1 MLIEIK
7 GRGHRCNHSCSLAN
21 TSVTNFIVVEYNG
34 YIGSRLVATDFG
46 ENHYGDPYRVELGAN
61 WVHGRGGNILNPINL
76 LLQKHND
83 ATVLPDY
90 ENYLTYNETG
100 EIEIDLWDAY
110 DEADKVATAE
120 AGRLLTDN
128 VRDQSTRAG
137 LALAG
142 WNPEVDDMSA
152 ALVEW
157 INFDWSIAV
166 PHDYSSLIFNTAVE
180 NFTYGLL
187 GDEEPFIVDSRGYN
201 TIVSGEAFTFLQPND
216 PRLLLNTI
224 VTDISHSDSGVTVHN
239 ADGTCISA
247 AYAINT
253 SSLGVLKHDS
263 VSYTPALPTWKST
276 AIQNFGMTTYTKIFL
291 QFPTTFW
298 PQDTELFYHAD
309 PHERGNYPVFQSLSH
324 AAYLGVDSNI
334 LFATAAAEQSHR
346 IERQTDANPSRDHG
360 LPRRDVPQHHHS
372 RTHGFSLSALDAESG
387 IPGELL
393 VLAARRDDPR
403 APERTRDCREDVLR
417 GREMGERV
425 AGLLG
430 RECLGS
436 AGEPDD
442 EACGEL
448 RHFEL
453 VDGDTPEEDLV
464 TENRWPVESVAM
476 ESFGA

>member
-110 DEADKVATAE
+110 DEADMVATAE
-120 AGRLLTDN
+120 A
-128 VRDQSTRAG
+128 
-137 LALAG
+137 
-142 WNPEVDDMSA
+142 
-152 ALVEW
+152 
-157 INFDWSIAV
+157 DWSIAV

-180 NFTYGLL
+180 NFTYGLF

-298 PQDTELFYHAD
+298 PQDTNSSTMRIPTNEETIPSSNLSPTQLISASTATSSSQPRLPNNRTASNAKPTQTQAEIMAFLAEMFPNITIPEPTAFLYPRWTLNPAF
-309 PHERGNYPVFQSLSH
+309 RGSYSYWPP
-324 AAYLGVDSNI
+324 GVTIREHQNVRAI
-334 LFATAAAEQSHR
+334 VGRMFFA
-346 IERQTDANPSRDHG
+346 
-360 LPRRDVPQHHHS
+360 
-372 RTHGFSLSALDAESG
+372 
-387 IPGELL
+387 GEHTE
-393 VLAARRDDPR
+393 PKFF
-403 APERTRDCREDVLR
+403 
-417 GREMGERV
+417 
-425 AGLLG
+425 GLLG